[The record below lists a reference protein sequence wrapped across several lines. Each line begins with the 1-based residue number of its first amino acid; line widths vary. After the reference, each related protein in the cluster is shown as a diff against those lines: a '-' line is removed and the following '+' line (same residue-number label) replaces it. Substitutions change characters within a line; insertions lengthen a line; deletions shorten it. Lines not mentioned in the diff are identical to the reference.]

1 MSRLMVPNGGKMTR
15 KLLIASAMLALSAG
29 SAQAA
34 TLTDTF
40 TSFFVFGDSNSDP
53 GNLGQ
58 NGPPPPY
65 AGNRFSNGP
74 TWAEYIADPFI
85 TGDLSD
91 VRTINFAFGGARVV
105 EPDPNGVPDFP
116 AQIDIFEDFLD
127 PNVPNPFSL
136 EVNLGARPLVT
147 AWFGANDIRDIYQGY
162 LEAVQAVELLPQAEQ
177 ALALA
182 AAQDAARGAAEAI
195 GSIYGL
201 IIKEAAEDDRINDF
215 LSLTTAD
222 AGLTPEYDNPVDTAL
237 LTELSEIYN
246 AQLQLAIDDI
256 VMDGANVYTVDVF
269 ELQQDVFA
277 NPAAY
282 GFTNVSDP
290 CLTFT
295 ASGPEVCANPDEYL
309 FWDDVGHLSAAG
321 HFALADIAE
330 GVIFDGLAAQ
340 AAIAPVPL
348 PASLPALAVGLAGLG
363 LLGRRRKA

>member
-136 EVNLGARPLVT
+136 EVNL
-147 AWFGANDIRDIYQGY
+147 
-162 LEAVQAVELLPQAEQ
+162 QAVELLPQAEQ

-182 AAQDAARGAAEAI
+182 VAQDAARGAAEAI